1 MKRMVLL
8 ILTAALLLTLAAC
21 GAQREPLETWPITY
35 SDSMVCYARDFSN
48 IEEMLE
54 EEHIIFHGKAV
65 RLVEESVHGIWLELE
80 VIDSSSPEK
89 ENILLVQS
97 KDSRFVLKNGE
108 EAVLI
113 LFPTTIEG
121 VWGIPNGNLG
131 AFRIDDETGDM
142 TCPRLDSLLE
152 SVPQTYSAKGGKD
165 LTLEQV
171 YDLLV
176 ELDNSGE

>member
-1 MKRMVLL
+1 MKKGSIIVMIIV
-8 ILTAALLLTLAAC
+8 LLLTIVGC
-21 GAQREPLETWPITY
+21 GAETTLETWPITY
-35 SDSMVCYARDFSN
+35 SDSMACYARDFSN

-65 RLVEESVHGIWLELE
+65 RLVEERVHGIWLELE

-152 SVPQTYSAKGGKD
+152 SAPQTYSAKGGKD
-165 LTLEQV
+165 LTLAQV

>member
-8 ILTAALLLTLAAC
+8 ILTAALLLTLTAC

-35 SDSMVCYARDFSN
+35 TDILGCYKASYPDIASMLA
-48 IEEMLE
+48 

-65 RLVEESVHGIWLELE
+65 ALVEERRYGVILELE
-80 VIDSSSPEK
+80 PINSTGETSGNIRIMQTKSPD
-89 ENILLVQS
+89 V
-97 KDSRFVLKNGE
+97 VLKNGE
-108 EAVLI
+108 EAILI
-113 LFPTTIEG
+113 LHPSSEEG
-121 VWGIPNGNLG
+121 VWGGFNDTCGI
-131 AFRIDDETGDM
+131 FRIDEGSGRVTGD
-142 TCPRLDSLLE
+142 RLDSLLE
-152 SVPQTYSAKGGKD
+152 SVPQTYSTKN